1 MFRIPCSRDL
11 DAGFAVNI
19 SNQNQTDMAILT
31 YLIKESLKGKLSN
44 QIRASLEAEDNGIN
58 EATKILNVLQLP
70 KKLSLKTFRYLPYVD
85 LEYVAKAVDKLFLE
99 AFGIPWIQLDKLYY
113 TKMRTGA
120 FDKNFRQYFGWHN
133 VEHIGDLSSK
143 DFKDGGASFS
153 FWKFIARDKDDNS
166 PAIGVYK
173 QLLDNEGRSYKP
185 NQDLIIFSNMKEII
199 PQ

>member
-1 MFRIPCSRDL
+1 MS
-11 DAGFAVNI
+11 
-19 SNQNQTDMAILT
+19 TLT
-31 YLIKESLKGKLSN
+31 ELIKESLEGKLTD
-44 QIRASLEAEDNGIN
+44 QIRASLEAEDNDMN
-58 EATKILNVLQLP
+58 EATKILDVLKLP

-85 LEYVAKAVDKLFLE
+85 LEYVAKAVDKLFLKS
-99 AFGIPWIQLDKLYY
+99 FGIPWNQLDKLYY
-113 TKMRTGA
+113 TKMRPGA

-153 FWKFIARDKDDNS
+153 FWKFISREHNENS

-199 PQ
+199 PQQ

>member
-1 MFRIPCSRDL
+1 
-11 DAGFAVNI
+11 
-19 SNQNQTDMAILT
+19 MATLT

-44 QIRASLEAEDNGIN
+44 QIQVSLEAEDNDMN
-58 EATKILNVLQLP
+58 EATKILDVLKLP

-85 LEYVAKAVDKLFLE
+85 LEYVAKAVDKLFLKS
-99 AFGIPWIQLDKLYY
+99 FGLPWNQLDKLYY
-113 TKMRTGA
+113 TKMRPGT
-120 FDKNFRQYFGWHN
+120 FDKNFRQYFGWRN

-153 FWKFIARDKDDNS
+153 FWKFISREHNENS